1 MDKNLII
8 FLFSAVMISLSGVLS
23 PGPMTAAVLQQGS
36 RSALTGIFFAFGH
49 GVVEMPLIFLIFLGA
64 GTFLKMESVRILIG
78 MIGGLYLLFIG
89 MGLLRTKENAGAI
102 EESRI
107 PSSFYSGLL
116 LSICNPY
123 FLLWW
128 GTIGIGLIISASKF
142 GIAGLILFAIFHWLC
157 DLIWYGFLSFASF
170 KGTKMFG
177 SGLHKKVSFICGLA
191 MFFYGGVFLVNSL
204 TGIIHL
210 R

>member
-23 PGPMTAAVLQQGS
+23 PGPMTAAVLQQGG

-49 GVVEMPLIFLIFLGA
+49 GIVEMPLIFLIFLGA
-64 GTFLKMESVRILIG
+64 GTFLQMDGIRILIG
-78 MIGGLYLLFIG
+78 IIGGLYLLFIG
-89 MGLLRTKENAGAI
+89 MGLLRTKGNQEAA
-102 EESRI
+102 EESRM

-116 LSICNPY
+116 LSIYNPY

-128 GTIGIGLIISASKF
+128 GTIGVGLVVRASKF

-177 SGLHKKVSFICGLA
+177 SGLYKKVSFLCGLA

-204 TGIIHL
+204 TEVIRL
-210 R
+210 K